1 MKKLIIVLGLVLSF
15 NVLAEVPTE
24 PGWKAKLRSYIT
36 QVAGAEWSNKILGE
50 PPKPPAPEIQLPEI
64 PQNFKKSTDVG
75 SYTKKTKEPTAFDKL
90 PAERKR
96 QFNYM
101 FLEELFR
108 VTRKTEAKDED
119 LVNWLNILEQ
129 GGSREGIYQ
138 ALVLDEVY
146 NSLESIEERPT
157 KRLVDFCLNFSQK
170 FLGQTF
176 NPESITQL
184 NLYSLKRIF
193 TEKGMDLLEYYEI
206 KDLDALY
213 RWYALVSAEFAKNYG
228 PLLKS
233 DIRQNPSARFHYEWA
248 KSMPIQHIKS
258 EFIIKIHT
266 IMNGLQLLN
275 QE

>member
-1 MKKLIIVLGLVLSF
+1 MKKLIIFLGLVLSF
-15 NVLAEVPTE
+15 NVFAEVPAE
-24 PGWKAKLRSYIT
+24 SGWKAKLRGYIT

-50 PPKPPAPEIQLPEI
+50 PPEAPAPEIQLPEI

-75 SYTKKTKEPTAFDKL
+75 SYTKKTKEPTEFDKL

-96 QFNYM
+96 QFNYT

-119 LVNWLNILEQ
+119 LVNWLNTLEQ

-138 ALVLDEVY
+138 ALVLDDVY
-146 NSLESIEERPT
+146 NSLESIEEKPT
-157 KRLVDFCLNFSQK
+157 KRLVDFCLSFSQK
-170 FLGQTF
+170 FLAQTF

-213 RWYALVSAEFAKNYG
+213 RWYALVSAELAKNYE

-233 DIRQNPSARFHYEWA
+233 DIRQNPSEKFHYEWA
-248 KSMPIQHIKS
+248 RNMPIQHIKS
-258 EFIIKIHT
+258 EFIIKLHT
-266 IMNGLQLLN
+266 VMNGLQLLT

>member
-1 MKKLIIVLGLVLSF
+1 MKKLIFIVGLVFCF
-15 NVLAEVPTE
+15 NVFAQEVKE
-24 PGWKAKLRSYIT
+24 PAWKAKLRTYIT

-50 PPKPPAPEIQLPEI
+50 PPQPPAPALELPEI

-75 SYTKKTKEPTAFDKL
+75 SYTKKTKEPTEFDKL

-96 QFNYM
+96 QFDYM
-101 FLEELFR
+101 FLEELFK

-119 LVNWLNILEQ
+119 LVNWLNTLEQ

-146 NSLESIEERPT
+146 NGLESIEEKPS
-157 KRLVDFCLNFSQK
+157 KRLVDFSLNFSQK
-170 FLGQTF
+170 FLKQTF

-193 TEKGMDLLEYYEI
+193 TEKGLDLLEYYEI

-213 RWYALVSAEFAKNYG
+213 RWYALVSADLAKNYE

-233 DIRQNPSARFHYEWA
+233 DIRSNPSEIFHYEWA
-248 KSMPIQHIKS
+248 KGMPIQHIKS
-258 EFIIKIHT
+258 EFIIKLHT
-266 IMNGLQLLN
+266 VMNGLQLLT